1 MAPATEDRSYYTD
14 ANGIR
19 RLENAGEGPARAD
32 RDGYRYVGGE
42 AAADGTADATEE
54 TRTVAELREALTGAG
69 VEFNSSAKKDELA
82 ALARDNNA

>member
-1 MAPATEDRSYYTD
+1 MAPETEERKYYTD

-19 RLENAGEGPARAD
+19 RLEAAGDGPARAD
-32 RDGYRYVGGE
+32 RDGYRYVGGQTD
-42 AAADGTADATEE
+42 ADTTEATEE

-82 ALARDNNA
+82 ALARENNA